1 MPIDFNQ
8 QIIDEFRA
16 NGGRVGGPFEGGR
29 LILLTTTGARSGGR
43 HTTPLGYL
51 PDGGERLLVIAS
63 ANGSPRHPDWYHN
76 LLAEPRVTVEDG
88 VFTYEAEATVL
99 RGAERDEIFAR
110 AAEADPGWAEY
121 QARTTRVIPVVALK
135 EAGGGPPDMSSPGT
149 ALKRLHDA
157 FRRELSVIRKE
168 FAASGPGLGAQLRIN
183 CLTACQGLR
192 YHHTSEDGG
201 LFPFLA
207 DRRPD
212 LAPVL
217 DRLAEEHERI
227 AVLLERLQHTVSD
240 AEAEPGAALA
250 EVERLTEELER
261 HLDYEE
267 EHLIPALDALAA

>member
-1 MPIDFNQ
+1 MPLDFNQ

-29 LILLTTTGARSGGR
+29 LILLTTKGARTGAR

-51 PDGGERLLVIAS
+51 PDGGDRLLVIAS

-99 RGAERDEIFAR
+99 TGRERDEIFAR

-121 QARTTRVIPVVALK
+121 RARTTRVIPVVALK
-135 EAGGGPPDMSSPGT
+135 EADGGPPGMSSPGT

-157 FRRELSVIRKE
+157 YRRELAVLRRE
-168 FAASGPGLGAQLRIN
+168 FAASGPGIGAQLRIN

-192 YHHTSEDGG
+192 YHHTGEEGAI
-201 LFPFLA
+201 FPFLA

-212 LAPVL
+212 LAPLL
-217 DRLAEEHERI
+217 DRLAGEHERI
-227 AVLLERLQHTVSD
+227 AALLEGLRRTVSD
-240 AEAEPGAALA
+240 TGADPAAARA
-250 EVERLTEELER
+250 EVTRLTQELER
-261 HLDYEE
+261 HFDDEE
-267 EHLIPALDALAA
+267 EHLIPALDALAP